1 MESIVKD
8 HLTNRQLNFRLLN
21 CFYTWQIMIKH
32 YSQLL
37 DKGDSVDAIYL
48 DFQKTF
54 ASDPSVPHQH
64 LIQELSS
71 FGIHAWKRFTVDKG
85 FS

>member
-1 MESIVKD
+1 
-8 HLTNRQLNFRLLN
+8 
-21 CFYTWQIMIKH
+21 MIKH
-32 YSQLL
+32 YSQHL

-54 ASDPSVPHQH
+54 DSGPHQH
-64 LIQELSS
+64 FIQELSS

>member
-8 HLTNRQLNFRLLN
+8 HLTNRQLNFRLPN

-32 YSQLL
+32 YSQHL

-54 ASDPSVPHQH
+54 DSVPHQH

-71 FGIHAWKRFTVDKG
+71 FGIHAWKHFTVDKG